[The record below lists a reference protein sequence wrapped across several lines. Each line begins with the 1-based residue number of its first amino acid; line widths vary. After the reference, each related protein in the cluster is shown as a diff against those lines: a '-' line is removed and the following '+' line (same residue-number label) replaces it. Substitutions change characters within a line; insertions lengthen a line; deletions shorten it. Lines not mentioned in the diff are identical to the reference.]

1 MSERKPSGKRTPHGL
16 LKLVAACIPARWM
29 RSGAIVSDLRTA
41 ASWRFSTSEHSAL
54 VPCPIARRQ
63 RGAGTVR
70 AVFPRYQRF

>member
-29 RSGAIVSDLRTA
+29 RTVAVGSGLSTA
-41 ASWRFSTSEHSAL
+41 GFWRFSSSEHPAL